1 MIAQELKPTPDQL
14 ADAVS
19 KVKKNDR
26 LTSSTIKHTDHGAG
40 MVRHY
45 LSIED
50 PRFGTYPL
58 DEIRLATQN
67 LSRAG
72 KEPGVR
78 QKTKQE
84 RTEAALSRLLRIM
97 EAAFPRAAEHSDE
110 YRELHDSEE
119 YKRYRD
125 ELKRLYD
132 FRCQGCSLHF
142 LGRELQGHI
151 VDYQR
156 WKEPGMLLIVC
167 EPCHR
172 LVDTLRRRGA
182 AIAANEWTKELF

>member
-1 MIAQELKPTPDQL
+1 VIAQDLKPTPEQL

-19 KVKKNDR
+19 KVKTNDR

-45 LSIED
+45 LAMNDS
-50 PRFGTYPL
+50 RFATYPL

-72 KEPGVR
+72 KEPGAK

-84 RTEAALSRLLRIM
+84 RTEAALSRLLRVM
-97 EAAFPRAAEHSDE
+97 ENSFPRAADHSAE
-110 YRELHDSEE
+110 YNALHESEE

-132 FRCQGCSLHF
+132 YRCQGCSCHF
-142 LGRELQGHI
+142 LGKDLQGHI

-156 WKEPGMLLIVC
+156 WKEPGMLLILC

-172 LVDTLRRRGA
+172 LIDTLRRRGA
-182 AIAANEWTKELF
+182 AIARDEWVAELF